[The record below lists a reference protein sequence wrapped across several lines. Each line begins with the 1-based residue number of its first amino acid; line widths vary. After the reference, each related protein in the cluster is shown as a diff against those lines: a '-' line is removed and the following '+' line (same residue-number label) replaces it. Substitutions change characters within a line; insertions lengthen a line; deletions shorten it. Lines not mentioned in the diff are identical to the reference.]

1 MGSTWGERRGSN
13 PRHLGPQPSALPA
26 ELRPP
31 CAVQGLLYPLE
42 TSVGELL
49 APLMNKLWR

>member
-1 MGSTWGERRGSN
+1 
-13 PRHLGPQPSALPA
+13 
-26 ELRPP
+26 
-31 CAVQGLLYPLE
+31 VQGLLYPLE